1 MNNIIGKGRSKILVI
16 ALIFSLLLSFTP
28 NSFASSA
35 YAMEESSTEQ
45 EVKDFVEDL
54 DMYVTMAYTE
64 KEQIEDFQQN
74 KTEYEYVKADIGSQL
89 AAKLFIADK
98 YVTEQENAQLCF
110 SVIYNGAKQRLM
122 KLNAGDEINKS
133 KIYKL
138 YSKETSFASVLL
150 LSTSDF
156 PVGSKKQFTVRVGKY
171 DAEKN
176 DIVDYV
182 DYNYNVSRNIVLQSL
197 SVKADGININL
208 SPAFNTTKD
217 PYTTNYTAVVGDSK
231 NIELTLKSSTA
242 GVELLIGGKTVSSD
256 ASKGVT
262 TECNLADYQD
272 SDSGIAEIPITL
284 KWSNEDQNLET
295 TYTLC
300 VTGTNLSP
308 VIKKQPQNMTVEKGS
323 KEPISVEVE
332 EPEKGTITYQWYTD
346 GRPIKNATK
355 AEYLPPSVYAGT
367 TKYSCRIKNTVGKN
381 VFEIWSDTVD
391 YNVNLTY
398 PTAPEFVVNQYVD
411 GNNGSDIFIQNETPR
426 VQFSLMARGND
437 PIEGIPYEFEV
448 YRNNKKSLDDAT
460 KIECE
465 VSSTNQHGGGEKY
478 FTYTL
483 PYQDLVGS
491 YYYFVKVKV
500 TKDGKTDERVSKPL
514 KLTYKDVKDVIKDL
528 EGSGSSEDPFLVH
541 NKNDLI
547 KIKNY
552 VEGKGGKNGDL
563 QVRFLGHTV
572 ALAEDVELPSD
583 WTPIGNVKNGGR
595 EDDRGISIQPF
606 CGIFDGNGHTVTI
619 ADGGK
624 PLFNYV
630 RNATVKNLN
639 IYGKHIKGYGLV
651 DNYVVDYGETASYT
665 NDPVKLRVVD
675 IDNVKIKSGSKVLKS
690 GFIGGYASGVNAVNI
705 RNCVIEKGVT
715 IGDDG
720 SWGDLGD
727 TGYGYGFVSD
737 WFNHQDNIGSF
748 GGAFNGTVA
757 NSVSYATV
765 YGRKNVGGLIGMK
778 GQSMG
783 PCDIINS
790 SFQGKIVATGDKVGG
805 LVGAGYISG
814 SATGTPTVEIH
825 NSFVAADI
833 EGNDK
838 VGGLIG
844 SEEGHVNFNDTG
856 DSYGVKGAL
865 SVSDNHFY
873 GNLTAKGDHV
883 GGIIGYVH
891 DFTKKN
897 GDATNYYLDEEGKI
911 PAIGGA
917 VAGEMT
923 GLEKY
928 AAPVNAE
935 GFADGTVLNKL
946 NSSETSNRNWEQ
958 KEKYPVISDKAVV
971 TGLSIEGEYKTDYV
985 LGEDL
990 DLTGL
995 KLYANFSEGSKKEL
1009 DIEKDGVTV
1018 SGFDKNKRGQQ
1029 KITLQYKAFKAEF
1042 GVKVLKKVDPD
1053 NPAKITVTFTLL
1065 GDKVHGAL
1073 NEGDTSHT
1081 LTDNNLETWID
1092 KESITVPEN
1101 STVWDVIKAV
1111 DEKNE
1116 DVKFNNKG
1124 NYIDYIEY
1132 KGVKLAEFTNGEN
1145 SGWMYTLNDK
1155 HPLLGIEEQYL
1166 DDGDDIV
1173 FHYTDDYTKE
1183 EGTDEWG
1190 PKPDPGEGENPGE
1203 NPGNKPGGENP
1214 PTDKPS
1220 GGDTSTDKPSDKPS
1234 DKPADKPSDKPAAK
1248 PDADKKPA
1256 TEEKPASPKTGD
1268 ESNVVLLGML
1278 LLASAGTTAGLARRK
1293 RNG

>member
-1 MNNIIGKGRSKILVI
+1 MFEMKKNLNNVKK
-16 ALIFSLLLSFTP
+16 LLSFLLILTLVFTMFP
-28 NSFASSA
+28 MNIAKA
-35 YAMEESSTEQ
+35 YASETKTNGFIDEVFLYEYYNNKGPG
-45 EVKDFVEDL
+45 VKDYTFDKGIKEYDIVFPDSKPL
-54 DMYVTMAYTE
+54 NSNIRVTVPHE
-64 KEQIEDFQQN
+64 KVNNCYFAVLINGEEQKVQSRETN
-74 KTEYEYVKADIGSQL
+74 KTQNIHRIENDTNHYGWFQLFNTSNFPIGE
-89 AAKLFIADK
+89 KRD
-98 YVTEQENAQLCF
+98 F
-110 SVIYNGAKQRLM
+110 SI
-122 KLNAGDEINKS
+122 
-133 KIYKL
+133 
-138 YSKETSFASVLL
+138 
-150 LSTSDF
+150 
-156 PVGSKKQFTVRVGKY
+156 RVGEY
-171 DAEKN
+171 DEENQKWGVY
-176 DIVDYV
+176 DE
-182 DYNYNVSRNIVLQSL
+182 
-197 SVKADGININL
+197 
-208 SPAFNTTKD
+208 
-217 PYTTNYTAVVGDSK
+217 YTYHVTRS
-231 NIELTLKSSTA
+231 LTLKKNVGSFTNYGFLVMANGNNASPEYDPTEDAYLNDYTSIIGDAKEISLTLRPTTKNCKIFVGSGSNRMEVEA
-242 GVELLIGGKTVSSD
+242 GVETKVDLANYFIGDTK
-256 ASKGVT
+256 K
-262 TECNLADYQD
+262 
-272 SDSGIAEIPITL
+272 AEIPITL
-284 KWSNEDQNLET
+284 EFDGKDGNLT
-295 TYTLC
+295 RTYTLH
-300 VTGTNLSP
+300 TDPSSYP
-308 VIKKQPQNMTVEKGS
+308 PIIKKDPQDTTVDKGENVPLTVEAELPEGS
-323 KEPISVEVE
+323 DGKLS
-332 EPEKGTITYQWYTD
+332 YQWYEN
-346 GRPIKNATK
+346 GNKINGATS
-355 AEYLPPSVYAGT
+355 ASFVPPSLYAGSK
-367 TKYSCRIKNTVGKN
+367 KYYCKVTNTVGK
-381 VFEIWSDTVD
+381 VEFSTTSKTAT
-391 YNVNLTY
+391 YTVNLNKL
-398 PTAPEFVVNQYVD
+398 TAPEFVKPLVIE
-411 GNNGSDIFIQNETPR
+411 GNNGSQFYVQNQKP
-426 VQFSLMARGND
+426 VFSCFLAAGRYGE
-437 PIEGIPYEFEV
+437 PIEGADYEFKL
-448 YRNNKKSLDDAT
+448 YRNKENTTDISKSELVKAT
-460 KIECE
+460 
-465 VSSTNQHGGGEKY
+465 VATAPVQSSGQKY
-478 FTYTL
+478 NAYVEES
-483 PYQDLVGS
+483 QDIVGT
-491 YYYFVKVKV
+491 YYYFLVVTAKKDKLEPDSRTSNTVKTVFKA
-500 TKDGKTDERVSKPL
+500 S
-514 KLTYKDVKDVIKDL
+514 KDVVKNL
-528 EGSGSSEDPFLVH
+528 EGSGSEKDPYLI
-541 NKNDLI
+541 KDMNDL
-547 KIKNY
+547 KY
-552 VEGKGGKNGDL
+552 VRDLVNGLNGNKPFSFEGQNLKLTGTHYNLGKDWVPIGTLKEGATDPGNGKNILPFSGTLDAN
-563 QVRFLGHTV
+563 GATV
-572 ALAEDVELPSD
+572 SVDYRD
-583 WTPIGNVKNGGR
+583 GR
-595 EDDRGISIQPF
+595 
-606 CGIFDGNGHTVTI
+606 T
-619 ADGGK
+619 
-624 PLFNYV
+624 LFGYL
-630 RNATVKNLN
+630 RRATVKNMS
-639 IYGKHIKGYGLV
+639 IFGMKIKGYGLV
-651 DNYVVDYGETASYT
+651 ENYVVDYGEDGIYS
-665 NDPVKLRVVD
+665 NDPIKNRIVD
-675 IDNVKIKSGSKVLKS
+675 IENVKIKGGSKVLKS
-690 GFIGGYASGVNAVNI
+690 GFIGGYASGVNVVNI

-720 SWGDLGD
+720 KTWGDLGD

-748 GGAFNGTVA
+748 GGAFNGTVT

-873 GNLTAKGDHV
+873 GNLTANGDHV

-897 GDATNYYLDEEGKI
+897 GDATNYYLDKEGKI

-946 NSSETSNRNWEQ
+946 NSSETSNQNWEQ

-995 KLYANFSEGSKKEL
+995 KLYANFSDGSKKEL

-1042 GVKVLKKVDPD
+1042 GVKVLKKVDPN

-1081 LTDNNLETWID
+1081 LTDNNLETWI
-1092 KESITVPEN
+1092 KEESVTVPEN

-1166 DDGDDIV
+1166 DDGDNIV

-1214 PTDKPS
+1214 PTDKPG
-1220 GGDTSTDKPSDKPS
+1220 GGDTPT
-1234 DKPADKPSDKPAAK
+1234 DKPSDKPAAK
-1248 PDADKKPA
+1248 PDAGDKPAAAEKPA
-1256 TEEKPASPKTGD
+1256 TPKTGD
-1268 ESNVVLLGML
+1268 ENNVVLLGML
-1278 LLASAGTTAGLARRK
+1278 LLASVGTTAGLARRK